1 MSSRIDAITEVANP
15 FKLRRV
21 SFNVKEA
28 VEIQEDGPD
37 EPIGIQPRNG
47 SADSIRVYLKEICRI
62 PMLSREEELTE
73 ARKVQRYMQLLQTQ
87 KDETQKDKRLSIENE
102 RIVQEGLRA
111 KAHMIQANLRLV
123 VSVAKKYRNCGL
135 DLMDLIQEGNL
146 GLERGVERFDPMQG
160 YRFSTYVYW
169 WIRKGITNAINHKSR
184 TIRLPVYVMHKLNA
198 LKKAQRQVSLEKGRR
213 ATVWELAAAIDSS
226 PEEIRNL
233 LGYTKHPISLAIRI
247 GKEKETE
254 LGDLIEAEGKSPE
267 EEVTRVLL
275 QEMLENLL
283 ADLSSREQL
292 VLELRFGLKDGEA
305 KSLAEIGEE
314 LTLSRER
321 IRQIEAKALQKLR
334 KPGVQEQARD
344 YLEAI
349 G

>member
-1 MSSRIDAITEVANP
+1 MSPRIHAISEVASLS
-15 FKLRRV
+15 KLRGG
-21 SFNVKEA
+21 SFNFKETLE
-28 VEIQEDGPD
+28 VQENEPD
-37 EPIGIQPRNG
+37 EPIDIHQNG
-47 SADSIRVYLKEICRI
+47 FIDSIRAYLKDINRI

-73 ARKVQRYMQLLQTQ
+73 ARKVQRYMQLLEAQG
-87 KDETQKDKRLSIENE
+87 DSLSVENE
-102 RIVQEGLRA
+102 RIIQEGLRA

-123 VSVAKKYRNCGL
+123 VSVAKKYINCGL

-146 GLERGVERFDPMQG
+146 GLERGVEKFDPLQG

-169 WIRKGITNAINHKSR
+169 WIRKSIMKAINHQSR
-184 TIRLPVYVMHKLNA
+184 TIRLPVYITDKLNA
-198 LKKAQRQVSLEKGRR
+198 LKKAQRQIFQEKGRM
-213 ATVWELAAAIDSS
+213 ATVWELAAAIESD
-226 PEEIRNL
+226 PEEIRKL
-233 LGYTKHPISLAIRI
+233 LGHIKQPISLDIKI
-247 GKEKETE
+247 GKEKEIE

-267 EEVTRVLL
+267 EVATRVLL
-275 QEMLENLL
+275 QEMLENWM
-283 ADLSSREQL
+283 AKLSSREQL
-292 VLELRFGLKDGEA
+292 VLELRFGFKDGES

-334 KPGVQEQARD
+334 KPGVQEQVQD

>member
-1 MSSRIDAITEVANP
+1 MSSRIDAISEIANS

-21 SFNVKEA
+21 NFNVE
-28 VEIQEDGPD
+28 ETPERQEDGPD
-37 EPIGIQPRNG
+37 ESIGIHRRNG
-47 SADSIRVYLKEICRI
+47 STDSIRAYLKEINRI

-73 ARKVQRYMQLLQTQ
+73 ARKVQRYVQLLE
-87 KDETQKDKRLSIENE
+87 KHENEHLSIENE

-111 KAHMIQANLRLV
+111 KARMIQANLRLV
-123 VSVAKKYRNCGL
+123 VSVAKKYKNCGL

-146 GLERGVERFDPMQG
+146 GLERGVEKFDPIQG
-160 YRFSTYVYW
+160 YRFSTYAYW
-169 WIRKGITNAINHKSR
+169 WIRKGITNAINHKGR
-184 TIRLPVYVMHKLNA
+184 TIRLPVYVVHKLNA
-198 LKKAQRQVSLEKGRR
+198 LKKAQRQVSQAKGRR
-213 ATVWELAAAIDSS
+213 ATVWELAATIDSD
-226 PEEIRNL
+226 PEEIRKL
-233 LGYTKHPISLAIRI
+233 LGYTQHPISLAIRI

-254 LGDLIEAEGKSPE
+254 LGDLIEADGKSPE
-267 EEVTRVLL
+267 EEATGVLL
-275 QEMLENLL
+275 QEMLESLL
-283 ADLSSREQL
+283 AELSSREQL

-305 KSLAEIGEE
+305 RSLAEIGEE

>member
-1 MSSRIDAITEVANP
+1 MSSRIDAISEIASP
-15 FKLRRV
+15 FRLRRV
-21 SFNVKEA
+21 NFNVE
-28 VEIQEDGPD
+28 ETLERQEDRPD
-37 EPIGIQPRNG
+37 ESINLHQRDDSTN
-47 SADSIRVYLKEICRI
+47 SIRAYLKEINRI

-73 ARKVQRYMQLLQTQ
+73 ARKVQRYMQHLETQ
-87 KDETQKDKRLSIENE
+87 KDERLSIENE
-102 RIVQEGLRA
+102 RVVQEGLRA

-146 GLERGVERFDPMQG
+146 GLERGVEKFDPMQG
-160 YRFSTYVYW
+160 YRFSTYAYW
-169 WIRKGITNAINHKSR
+169 WIRKGITNAINHQGR

-213 ATVWELAAAIDSS
+213 ATVWELAAAIDSN
-226 PEEIRNL
+226 PEEIRKL
-233 LGYTKHPISLAIRI
+233 LGYAKHPISLAIRI

-254 LGDLIEAEGKSPE
+254 LGDLIEAKGKSPE
-267 EEVTRVLL
+267 EEATRILL

-283 ADLSSREQL
+283 AELNSREQL

-305 KSLAEIGEE
+305 RSLAEIGEE

-344 YLEAI
+344 YLETM

>member
-1 MSSRIDAITEVANP
+1 MSSRIDAISEIADP

-21 SFNVKEA
+21 NFNVEEA
-28 VEIQEDGPD
+28 LETQEDRPN
-37 EPIGIQPRNG
+37 ESINLHQRNLHQRND
-47 SADSIRVYLKEICRI
+47 STSSIRAYLKEINRI

-73 ARKVQRYMQLLQTQ
+73 TRKVQHYRQLLEA
-87 KDETQKDKRLSIENE
+87 KGDKCLSLENQ
-102 RIVQEGLRA
+102 RVIREGLRA

-123 VSVAKKYRNCGL
+123 VSIAKKYRNRGL

-146 GLERGVERFDPMQG
+146 GLERGVEKFDPSQG
-160 YRFSTYVYW
+160 YRFSTYAYW
-169 WIRKGITNAINHKSR
+169 WIRKSITNAINHQGR

-198 LKKAQRQVSLEKGRR
+198 LKKAQRQISQEKGRR
-213 ATVWELAAAIDSS
+213 ASVWELAAAIDSD
-226 PEEIRNL
+226 PEEIRKL
-233 LGYTKHPISLAIRI
+233 LGYIKHPISLAIRI

-254 LGDLIEAEGKSPE
+254 LADLIEAEEKSPE
-267 EEVTRVLL
+267 EEVTKVLL

-305 KSLAEIGEE
+305 RSLAEIGEV

-334 KPGVQEQARD
+334 KPGVKEQARD
-344 YLEAI
+344 YIEAM